1 MARTRGAK
9 DVKPRKKS
17 VPRGTGGRFQ
27 KHRECKPFGPD
38 GPTYEIKDATS
49 PLIDRPPLSP
59 DDFKSAIAA
68 ELQATPIAG
77 ATPGPAGDVAQGSP
91 PQESGPAPAFDPN
104 ALTLEGLTNAWQLP
118 FWALGHLLRILRV
131 IPTADPIV
139 AVGKR
144 RAKDLAKPSY
154 TIYEFYTR
162 QYLGLHPD
170 NQVHV
175 AAGVTGLNAT
185 AILPELV
192 EAVMDARRRSALAAA
207 GQGGPTSP
215 AAGA

>member
-1 MARTRGAK
+1 MARTKGAK
-9 DVKPRKKS
+9 DNKPRKKS

-27 KHRECKPFGPD
+27 KH
-38 GPTYEIKDATS
+38 TS
-49 PLIDRPPLSP
+49 NTPIAERSEVASIERPPLPP
-59 DDFKSAIAA
+59 DDFAAAVAA
-68 ELQATPIAG
+68 ELGQAPIAG
-77 ATPGPAGDVAQGSP
+77 PGTANGAAQSP
-91 PQESGPAPAFDPN
+91 SPQEPSPVAFDPN
-104 ALTLEGLTNAWQLP
+104 ALTVEGLTNAWQVP

-131 IPTADPIV
+131 IPSADPII

-154 TIYEFYTR
+154 VIYEFYTR

-185 AILPELV
+185 AIVPELV
-192 EAVMDARRRSALAAA
+192 EAVMDARRRSAAAAA
-207 GQGGPTSP
+207 GQGGPTP
-215 AAGA
+215 AAPNG